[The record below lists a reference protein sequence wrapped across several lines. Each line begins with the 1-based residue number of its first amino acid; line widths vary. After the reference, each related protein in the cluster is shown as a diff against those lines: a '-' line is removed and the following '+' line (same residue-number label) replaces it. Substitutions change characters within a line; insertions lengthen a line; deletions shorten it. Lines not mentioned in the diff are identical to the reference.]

1 MGLQLDFAP
10 LKPILLV
17 QQFSQFSVPFTV
29 CLSSLYFNGFS
40 NRVLWGTQSM
50 QVIFCV
56 YFERTLMAAGR
67 ELNFSKKTWWAFC
80 GIHII
85 RELWC
90 LTSIFQNKLLCL
102 SHCHNLNPVS
112 CPLHHITWINITL
125 CNTEIWSKAETA
137 ASFCNLIG
145 FKSATD
151 RLWPPLVAFMSS
163 QRTWFQRQLSIESFL
178 LYLHSASPPPRTM
191 EETGS
196 W

>member
-1 MGLQLDFAP
+1 MGHQLDFAP

-17 QQFSQFSVPFTV
+17 QQFSQFSIPFTV
-29 CLSSLYFNGFS
+29 CLSSLYFYGFS

-112 CPLHHITWINITL
+112 CPLHHITWRNITL
-125 CNTEIWSKAETA
+125 CNTKKFGAKQKLLPVSVIYLGLSLPQIDYGLLWWPSWALKEHDSKGN
-137 ASFCNLIG
+137 SL
-145 FKSATD
+145 
-151 RLWPPLVAFMSS
+151 
-163 QRTWFQRQLSIESFL
+163 
-178 LYLHSASPPPRTM
+178 
-191 EETGS
+191 
-196 W
+196 